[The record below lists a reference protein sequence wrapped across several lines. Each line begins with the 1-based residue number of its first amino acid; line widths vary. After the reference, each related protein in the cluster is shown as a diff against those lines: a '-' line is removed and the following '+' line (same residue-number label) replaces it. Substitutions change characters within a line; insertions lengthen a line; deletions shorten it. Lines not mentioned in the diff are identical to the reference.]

1 MRTRTIRHYETS
13 CTGKASQGQ
22 KRPNSIE
29 RKGLELNNLDFRHH
43 YNLGA
48 FFFWSVMNELIQAV
62 RCHRYAGLDKNGKP
76 VPSPDPL
83 KDVLKLEEIPAPP
96 CTDGQVLIDTYYAGV
111 QYPDALQAQGLYQM
125 KPDLPYVP
133 GMDVTGV
140 VRATGSGVDH
150 IAVGDRVIA
159 QMAIGG
165 LASVISVAA
174 TNVWKAP
181 QSIPLAKCANLGRNF
196 FPAYHSLKT
205 LGNIAPG
212 DLVLVDGA
220 SGGVGMAAIELA
232 KAMGAQVI
240 AGVSVPEKT
249 SLPSEAG
256 ADRVFCYGRDRDSY
270 RNFKND
276 VKQASAELGHP
287 EGVDCVLDM
296 VQGDLFEA
304 VLVSAI
310 RPLGVICLVGFT
322 AGQKPIR
329 PGILLIK
336 QATVVGSIWAGWA
349 KKYPSAHQDNV
360 AEIMG
365 FFESG
370 SISPRVDRLFPVHD
384 YLKAF
389 ELFEHNRG
397 RGNTV
402 VCFREE

>member
-1 MRTRTIRHYETS
+1 MT
-13 CTGKASQGQ
+13 
-22 KRPNSIE
+22 
-29 RKGLELNNLDFRHH
+29 
-43 YNLGA
+43 
-48 FFFWSVMNELIQAV
+48 ELIQAV

-76 VPSPDPL
+76 VTTPDPL

-96 CTDGQVLIDTYYAGV
+96 CTDSQVLIDTYYAGI

-140 VRATGSGVDH
+140 VKAIGSGVDH
-150 IAVGDRVIA
+150 VAVGDRVIA

-181 QSIPLAKCANLGRNF
+181 QSVPLAKCANLGRNF

-205 LGNIAPG
+205 LGNVSTG

-249 SLPSEAG
+249 SLPNEAG
-256 ADRVFCYGRDRDSY
+256 ADRVFCYGRDRDGY
-270 RNFKND
+270 RKFKTD

-287 EGVDCVLDM
+287 EGVECVLDM
-296 VQGDLFEA
+296 VQGALFEA
-304 VLVSAI
+304 ALVSVI

-329 PGILLIK
+329 PGLLLIK
-336 QATVVGSIWAGWA
+336 QATVTGSIWAGWA

-360 AEIMG
+360 AEIIR
-365 FFESG
+365 FLETNL
-370 SISPRVDRLFPVHD
+370 ISPRVDRLFPLDD